1 MWSRSSEITTMTIAH
16 DSVDHHVSLFDRL
29 QAMSDGSRQPNLLLP
44 GARFTLFAFAA
55 IVAGAALAFVT

>member
-1 MWSRSSEITTMTIAH
+1 MTIAH
-16 DSVDHHVSLFDRL
+16 DSADHHLSLFDRL
-29 QAMSDGSRQPNLLLP
+29 QAISDGSRQPNLLLP

>member
-1 MWSRSSEITTMTIAH
+1 MWSTSSGITAMTIAH
-16 DSVDHHVSLFDRL
+16 DSADHHLSLFDRL
-29 QAMSDGSRQPNLLLP
+29 QAMSDEPRQPNLLLP